1 MNNLKLG
8 IYLCVIY
15 ISIIAGYSQEIED
28 TKRIINDINNL
39 LNPKAH
45 INFNKGI
52 FTVNY
57 YRNNDLIKI
66 SKLNIDEII
75 PSDISY
81 STNSK
86 QIVFQCQYSECVENK
101 FLGNIKKKT
110 FTPRL
115 KIFVED
121 TLKGRKVLNLMKIVI
136 GEKNKSNITKTTS
149 PGLEYKLSH
158 NLVSTMPL
166 LLFWGGFGVS
176 YEYITT
182 SEKLGVYIPFSFT
195 FDANCY
201 ETGMAFK
208 FYTGKNKAHN
218 YTIGSLY
225 LGVNT
230 IRYYLGPEFMYI
242 SRNDINYTSL
252 RFQNGV
258 SIQSKKHINI
268 TIHTGIGAGYVLNEK
283 VSNSEY
289 YQGDIIFDWNFSL
302 NLGYRF

>member
-1 MNNLKLG
+1 MYYLKLS
-8 IYLCVIY
+8 IYLCVVY
-15 ISIIAGYSQEIED
+15 ISIIAAYSQEIEE
-28 TKRIINDINNL
+28 TKQIIDDINNL
-39 LNPKAH
+39 LNPKAD
-45 INFNKGI
+45 IDFNKGI

-86 QIVFQCQYSECVENK
+86 QITFQCQYEKCVENK
-101 FLGNIKKKT
+101 FLGNVKKKT

-115 KIFVED
+115 KIYIED
-121 TLKGRKVLNLMKIVI
+121 TIKGEKVLYLMRIVI
-136 GEKNKSNITKTTS
+136 GEKNKSNITKTFS
-149 PGLEYKLSH
+149 PELEYKLNH
-158 NLVSTMPL
+158 HLVSIMPL

-182 SEKLGVYIPFSFT
+182 SEKLGIYIPFGFT
-195 FDANCY
+195 FKTNYYD
-201 ETGMAFK
+201 TGIAFK
-208 FYTGKNKAHN
+208 FYTGKNKAHSFN
-218 YTIGSLY
+218 FGPLYIGI
-225 LGVNT
+225 NT

-242 SRNDINYTSL
+242 SRSDINYTSL
-252 RFQNGV
+252 RFQNGI

-268 TIHTGIGAGYVLNEK
+268 TVHVGAGAGYVLNEK
-283 VSNSEY
+283 NTSPEY
-289 YQGDIIFDWNFSL
+289 NNGDVIFDWNVSF

>member
-1 MNNLKLG
+1 MYYLKLG
-8 IYLCVIY
+8 VYLCVIY
-15 ISIIAGYSQEIED
+15 ISTIVAYSQEIKE
-28 TKRIINDINNL
+28 TKQIIDDINNL
-39 LNPKAH
+39 LNPKAD
-45 INFNKGI
+45 IDFNKGI

-57 YRNNDLIKI
+57 YRNNNLIKI

-86 QIVFQCQYSECVENK
+86 QIVFQCQYEECVENK
-101 FLGNIKKKT
+101 LLGNVKKKT

-115 KIFVED
+115 KIYIDD
-121 TLKGRKVLNLMKIVI
+121 TLKGEKVLSLMKIVI
-136 GEKNKSNITKTTS
+136 GEKNKSNITKTVS

-158 NLVSTMPL
+158 HLVSTMPL

-176 YEYITT
+176 YEFITT
-182 SEKLGVYIPFSFT
+182 SEKLGIYVPFSFT
-195 FDANCY
+195 FKSNYY

-208 FYTGKNKAHN
+208 FYTGKNKSHN
-218 YTIGSLY
+218 YNIGSLY

-242 SRNDINYTSL
+242 SRSDINYTSL

-268 TIHTGIGAGYVLNEK
+268 TVHAGAGAGYVLNEK
-283 VSNSEY
+283 DINPEY
-289 YQGDIIFDWNFSL
+289 NKANVIFDWNVSF